1 MLSEAEKIFI
11 SVIAQEDYANHPDW
25 YRELCWNIF
34 LEKNKDTWGKH
45 KVKVS
50 LIKKIYMTAFLKAQ
64 GV

>member
-11 SVIAQEDYANHPDW
+11 SVIAQEDYANHPD
-25 YRELCWNIF
+25 WNIF